1 METSVLMKAIRED
14 PLDAQESTFPFGE
27 PSTGHSEVTKSAK
40 RPSSCGITIQGR
52 GFTTT

>member
-27 PSTGHSEVTKSAK
+27 PWPVISLVSDTG
-40 RPSSCGITIQGR
+40 
-52 GFTTT
+52 F